1 MKRSRNRPKDHGQ
14 AIARLRNLLSGIT
27 VGPPR
32 KRDEIRRE
40 VRRLAEIMT
49 DLRALAK
56 LRLGRLTTA
65 SAARDRILAYLKLFA
80 GEVID
85 GAELQIVGG
94 IQEFARR
101 IRELRVQFGYNI
113 STGYS
118 REDLRPDQYV
128 LESVEPDKE
137 AAAKWSAANRIRR
150 QGGNARDRILA
161 LLRAYVGNP
170 ITGEQIA
177 YVSGIREAARRIR
190 ELRREFGWRI
200 VTKQTGRPNLPTGVY
215 ILESEDQLPE
225 HDRSISDAVYDQV
238 LERDGYRC
246 RYCGWS
252 LEARNP
258 AGRRQFLEVHHIVF
272 HHLGGGHEPEN
283 LLTLCNVD
291 HDEVHR
297 RKIMG
302 KDLLAWLKKSK

>member
-1 MKRSRNRPKDHGQ
+1 MAGSKNHPEKDHGP
-14 AIARLRNLLSGIT
+14 AIARLRTLLSGIP
-27 VGPPR
+27 GSPPA
-32 KRDEIRRE
+32 KRNEIRAE

-56 LRLGRLTTA
+56 TRLGSLTKA

-85 GAELQIVGG
+85 GTELQIVGG

-101 IRELRVQFGYNI
+101 IRELRVEFGYNV

-118 REDLRPDQYV
+118 REDLRPEQYV
-128 LESVEPDKE
+128 LESDKPDQK
-137 AAAKWSAANRIRR
+137 AADKWKTANKIKR
-150 QGGNARDRILA
+150 QGGNARDRALA
-161 LLRAYVGNP
+161 LLRAYVGQP

-177 YVSGIREAARRIR
+177 YVSGIRETARRVR
-190 ELRREFGWRI
+190 ELRREYGWRI
-200 VTKQTGRPNLPTGVY
+200 VTKQTGRPDLPAGVY
-215 ILESEDQLPE
+215 VLESEDQLPE
-225 HDRSISDAVYDQV
+225 HDRSIPDGTYDQV
-238 LERDGYRC
+238 LERDGYKC

-252 LEARNP
+252 LQARNP

-283 LLTLCNVD
+283 LVTLCNVD

-297 RKIMG
+297 RKILG
-302 KDLLAWLKKSK
+302 KSLLAWLKRK